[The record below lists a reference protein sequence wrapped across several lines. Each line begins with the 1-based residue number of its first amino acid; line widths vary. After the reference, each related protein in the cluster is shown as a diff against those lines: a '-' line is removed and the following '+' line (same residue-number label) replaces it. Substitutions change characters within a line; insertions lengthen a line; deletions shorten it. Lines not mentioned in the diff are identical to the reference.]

1 MATDARCGRSIEN
14 SETDVAEQALIYRL
28 VDEEGRIESH
38 VSNGSRRMI
47 YSILE
52 CTEAWANLQIDYGGR
67 RNQNLTAHG
76 TAHTATGG
84 TVRLYSEKSSS
95 SDTDPISTT
104 SPQFEGKAG
113 RVMIQ

>member
-38 VSNGSRRMI
+38 VSNGGRRMI

-52 CTEAWANLQIDYGGR
+52 SALQ
-67 RNQNLTAHG
+67 H
-76 TAHTATGG
+76 
-84 TVRLYSEKSSS
+84 
-95 SDTDPISTT
+95 
-104 SPQFEGKAG
+104 
-113 RVMIQ
+113 